1 MRAYGDVVAGRE
13 DGAPAPL
20 FGSET
25 SSGVSRRT
33 AQLPTS
39 FEVAPVVVAYLRAV
53 GGESFVP
60 RELEALLPAA
70 SADVSPPRAREA
82 VMLVAAV
89 VLVFVAALA
98 VALALLPRALS

>member
-13 DGAPAPL
+13 DGAPQPL

-25 SSGVSRRT
+25 TSGVSRRS

-39 FEVAPVVVAYLRAV
+39 FEVAPVVVAYLREV

-70 SADVSPPRAREA
+70 VPEPSRARET

-89 VLVFVAALA
+89 VLLFVAALA

>member
-1 MRAYGDVVAGRE
+1 VRAYGDVVAGHE
-13 DGAPAPL
+13 DRAEPL

-25 SSGVSRRT
+25 ASGVSRRS

-39 FEVAPVVVAYLRAV
+39 FEVAPVVVAYLRQV

-70 SADVSPPRAREA
+70 TAVAEPPRARET
-82 VMLVAAV
+82 VILIAAV
-89 VLVFVAALA
+89 VLLFVAALA